1 MRLTNRSVEVN
12 RKPMTF
18 LESIYLWNIVKGM
31 GITIS
36 HLFKRK
42 ATIKY
47 PEQQRS
53 FSKVFRGL
61 HVLNRDAEG
70 REKCTACGLCAVAC
84 PAEAIT
90 MEGGRTTAG

>member
-1 MRLTNRSVEVN
+1 
-12 RKPMTF
+12 MTF

-53 FSKVFRGL
+53 FSKVFRG
-61 HVLNRDAEG
+61 
-70 REKCTACGLCAVAC
+70 C
-84 PAEAIT
+84 
-90 MEGGRTTAG
+90 MF